1 MPLLLFTEGLTIA
14 ANQFMGV
21 DPFLKVV
28 AAVAVVFM
36 TFALV
41 GLAVGLGARY
51 PRFGADPNQVA
62 GSYGGVAFMILAV
75 LYIIVMVVLLGWPSA
90 MWLFSRLRGIQL
102 SVFRET
108 MMAGSFLLAIVM
120 SVAIWLLAMRSGG
133 RALEE
138 MKN

>member
-1 MPLLLFTEGLTIA
+1 MLLFTEGLTIA

-41 GLAVGLGARY
+41 GLAVGLGARS

-90 MWLFSRLRGIQL
+90 MWLFSQMRGIQL

-120 SVAIWLLAMRSGG
+120 SVAIWLLAMRSGV